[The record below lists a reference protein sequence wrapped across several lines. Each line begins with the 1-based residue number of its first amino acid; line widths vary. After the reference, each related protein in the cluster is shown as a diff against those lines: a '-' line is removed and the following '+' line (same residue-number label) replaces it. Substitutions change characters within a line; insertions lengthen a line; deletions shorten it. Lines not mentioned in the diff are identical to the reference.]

1 MDIKKL
7 KQLIKKPMVQN
18 APPKS
23 TFGTDPNDPWSTK
36 ANIAES
42 ASLDRYLLSR
52 GIQPKFVSRDV
63 KVAHAKSNQ
72 FKQWLQNH
80 QNEEVQLEDMG
91 TMAVKS
97 ATRSAVRS
105 SAKSAIDGTKG
116 RADALEKSQQAYKQ
130 IKTPHGPGNI
140 GPGSGVGSLTKKSG
154 PPKVD
159 RDPVSQTPR
168 MTQEDTI
175 DEVSLGNY
183 VDQAKKQKKELKKH
197 IEGEYGGIAQRM
209 LARRNKGLSMAKKR
223 NEEVQLTE
231 SEDSWGKEG
240 YGLLKKSHEHY
251 KDSQAAKAR
260 GDHAEHDRL
269 IKLTKDTHKAATEKR
284 KEYETSTDPE
294 HVTARKRAA
303 DKMWTSIDTGH
314 GKGRYMGD
322 SVEVYDKP
330 LEEANITHAV
340 HFDDPKT
347 GKWASMALL
356 TAKNDQDAVSQAH
369 DLLRTDAYRHYKLS
383 AVERH
388 EPVNNIK
395 MKEDVELDEEKL
407 SAAEKLHRAIQKQR
421 EKSAPDRARFQ
432 KRLDAIM
439 PSPKKDV
446 KENVSDDPKGATH
459 ADGLPPDNNTQI
471 TPARV
476 VAERKKELSKSARM
490 IKSLYKNHKVV
501 KEDLYDHEKADK
513 SVATYGKKPKM
524 DSSDP
529 KDSTGENKPQAA
541 AVLSGGT
548 TLTGEK
554 RDTIEIDPMMRA
566 RPGQP
571 DPTKKKDG
579 EKDAKKDDK
588 KKDK

>member
-7 KQLIKKPMVQN
+7 KQLIKKPVVQN

-23 TFGTDPNDPWSTK
+23 TFGTDPNDPWSAK

-42 ASLDRYLLSR
+42 AALDRYLLSR
-52 GIQPKFVSRDV
+52 GIQPKFVSKDV

-80 QNEEVQLEDMG
+80 QNEEVQVEDMG
-91 TMAVKS
+91 AMAVKS

-168 MTQEDTI
+168 MTQEDTLI
-175 DEVSLGNY
+175 QQDGVDLGNY
-183 VDQAKKQKKELKKH
+183 VKKAKEQKKELQKH
-197 IEGEYGGIAQRM
+197 TQGEYGGIAQRM
-209 LARRNKGLSMAKKR
+209 LARREKGLSMAAKR
-223 NEEVQLTE
+223 MNKEE
-231 SEDSWGKEG
+231 
-240 YGLLKKSHEHY
+240 
-251 KDSQAAKAR
+251 
-260 GDHAEHDRL
+260 
-269 IKLTKDTHKAATEKR
+269 
-284 KEYETSTDPE
+284 
-294 HVTARKRAA
+294 
-303 DKMWTSIDTGH
+303 
-314 GKGRYMGD
+314 
-322 SVEVYDKP
+322 
-330 LEEANITHAV
+330 
-340 HFDDPKT
+340 
-347 GKWASMALL
+347 
-356 TAKNDQDAVSQAH
+356 
-369 DLLRTDAYRHYKLS
+369 
-383 AVERH
+383 
-388 EPVNNIK
+388 
-395 MKEDVELDEEKL
+395 VELDEEKL
-407 SAAEKLHRAIQKQR
+407 SAAEKLQRAIQKQR

-471 TPARV
+471 TPARTV
-476 VAERKKELSKSARM
+476 TEKKKEMSKSARM
-490 IKSLYKNHKVV
+490 IKALYKHHKMV

-529 KDSTGENKPQAA
+529 KDSKGENKPQAA
-541 AVLSGGT
+541 AVLSGGST
-548 TLTGEK
+548 MTGEK

-571 DPTKKKDG
+571 DPTKKKEG
-579 EKDAKKDDK
+579 EKDDKKDDK